1 MHLIKL
7 GATDSTNAYLKE
19 LLASKDVPEGT
30 VVQAEWQ
37 QKGRGQMGR
46 EWIAEP
52 GKNLTFS
59 ILKKFDSFPVTQQ
72 FLLNIIS
79 SLAVV
84 DVLSAYDVPGLKVK
98 WPNDI
103 MSGTQKI
110 CGILVEN
117 VVKGSSL
124 KAAVIGIGLNVN
136 QEEFPADFN
145 ATSIKLQTGNEVTLP
160 VLLETL
166 VHAITAAMDTFLQ
179 APYYEVSRAYEALLF
194 AKGILSN
201 FETQGGQR
209 FSAKVVGIDEL
220 GQLRLKHSNGNIRS
234 YQFNEI
240 KMLFSNIPP
249 E

>member
-1 MHLIKL
+1 MQLIKL

-19 LLASKDVPEGT
+19 LLASKDAPDGT

-37 QKGRGQMGR
+37 QQGRGQMGR
-46 EWIAEP
+46 DWLSES

-59 ILKKFDSFPVTQQ
+59 ILKKFSSFPVTQQ

-84 DVLSAYDVPGLKVK
+84 EVLNTYNVPEIKVK

-103 MSGTQKI
+103 MSGNQKI

-117 VVKGSSL
+117 VVKGRTL

-136 QEEFPADFN
+136 QEDFPSGLN
-145 ATSIKLQTGNEVTLP
+145 ATSIKLRTGSEAALHT
-160 VLLETL
+160 LLEA
-166 VHAITAAMDTFLQ
+166 VVSSVEAAIETFLQ
-179 APYYEVSRAYEALLF
+179 APYDEVRKAYEALLF
-194 AKGILSN
+194 GMEISSI
-201 FETQGGQR
+201 FETREGQK
-209 FSAKVVGIDEL
+209 FSATVKGIDET
-220 GQLRLKHSNGNIRS
+220 GQLRLQHESGDIRT

-240 KMLFSNIPP
+240 KMLFG
-249 E
+249 

>member
-7 GATDSTNAYLKE
+7 SATDSTNAYLKE
-19 LLASKDVPEGT
+19 LLVATDAPDGT
-30 VVQAEWQ
+30 IVQAEWQ

-46 EWIAEP
+46 EWLSEP

-59 ILKKFDSFPVTQQ
+59 ILKKFSSFQVNQQ

-84 DVLSAYDVPGLKVK
+84 DVINTYDVPQLKVK

-103 MSGTQKI
+103 MSGNQKI

-117 VVKGSSL
+117 VVKGRTL

-136 QEEFPADFN
+136 QEDFPSGLH
-145 ATSIKLQTGNEVTLP
+145 ATSMKLQTGSEVALHT
-160 VLLETL
+160 LLEAVVQAL
-166 VHAITAAMDTFLQ
+166 EEAIATFLR
-179 APYYEVSRAYEALLF
+179 APYDEVRKAYEALLY
-194 AKGILSN
+194 AKGIPSI
-201 FETQGGQR
+201 FETGEGQR
-209 FSAKVVGIDEL
+209 FSAVVIGIDET
-220 GQLRLKHSNGNIRS
+220 GQLRLQDETGDIRS

-240 KMLFSNIPP
+240 KMLYG
-249 E
+249 